1 VVLGGGHLL
10 RRQGE
15 PGDPVYQPSRAFL
28 EGQVRKRVQALP
40 NVLIRDRCEVAGLAT
55 APACDRVTGARVLPG
70 GRGAEEI
77 LTADLLV
84 DATGRS
90 GRTPAWLRDMGH
102 DPPAEDQVRV
112 NITYATRHLRL
123 RPGALGETKLI
134 LIGSELARPAAL
146 ALFTQEHDRGILT
159 LAGYAAPPTD
169 PDAFLAFARSL
180 APPHV
185 FAAIAAADPLDD
197 TRAHRCPANQR
208 RWYERLRAF
217 PAGLLVTGNAI
228 CGFNPIYG
236 QGMTVAALEAA
247 ALRDSLAHGETDL
260 ARRFFR
266 AAAQP
271 VNIAWQLATGA
282 DLAIPSVTAPRPLPA
297 HHQRL
302 HRRPAKR
309 RRTRPS
315 PHPPVPARHRAPR
328 PTRVAAA
335 PHHLGPRAHRQPPP
349 APQAS
354 PRTGHP
360 GPPGHHRGGQITRRR
375 WGCARTAPRPHPR
388 LPPNAGPGSCRAD
401 PSPKHAPPSL
411 RRTP

>member
-10 RRQGE
+10 CRQGE

-55 APACDRVTGARVLPG
+55 TPACDRVTGARVLPG

-90 GRTPAWLRDMGH
+90 GRTPAWLRDMGY

-112 NITYATRHLRL
+112 DITYATRHLRL

-146 ALFTQEHDRGILT
+146 ALFAQEHDRWILT
-159 LAGYAAPPTD
+159 LAGYAGHHPPTD

-185 FAAIAAADPLDD
+185 FAATAAADPLDD
-197 TRAHRCPANQR
+197 IRAHRFPANQR
-208 RWYERLRAF
+208 RRYERLRAF
-217 PAGLLVTGNAI
+217 PAGLLVTGDAI

-282 DLAIPSVTAPRPLPA
+282 DLA
-297 HHQRL
+297 
-302 HRRPAKR
+302 
-309 RRTRPS
+309 S
-315 PHPPVPARHRAPR
+315 PP
-328 PTRVAAA
+328 
-335 PHHLGPRAHRQPPP
+335 
-349 APQAS
+349 
-354 PRTGHP
+354 
-360 GPPGHHRGGQITRRR
+360 
-375 WGCARTAPRPHPR
+375 
-388 LPPNAGPGSCRAD
+388 
-401 PSPKHAPPSL
+401 
-411 RRTP
+411 